1 MHILVTDQ
9 LACPRC
15 GPRFGLILLADQMV
29 DRRVLEG
36 SLACANCRE
45 HYPIVGGFGD
55 LRPPPRDPLGP
66 DGPLHPEESD
76 SATRLA
82 ALLGITEGPGLVL
95 VVGPSARRVYPLA
108 GRIAGIELVAAHPE
122 IRDDPE
128 LEGVSRLAISR
139 SLPFLTGSV
148 RGAILEGSGGEAL
161 IPDAGRALVR
171 GARLVYLDPPRGVRD
186 RLQDRGIELSME
198 SDTVLVGVR
207 K

>member
-15 GPRFGLILLADQMV
+15 GPAFGLILLADQMV

-45 HYPIVGGFGD
+45 HYPIVRGYGD

-66 DGPLHPEESD
+66 DEPLHPEESD
-76 SATRLA
+76 SASRLA
-82 ALLGITEGPGLVL
+82 ALLGVTEGPGLL
-95 VVGPSARRVYPLA
+95 LIVGPSARLVYPLV
-108 GRIAGIELVAAHPE
+108 GRFEGIELVAAHPQ
-122 IRDDPE
+122 IREDPE

-139 SLPFLTGSV
+139 SLPFLSGSV
-148 RGAILEGSGGEAL
+148 RGVILEGSGGEGL
-161 IPDAGRALVR
+161 IPEAGRVLVR
-171 GARLVYLDPPRGVRD
+171 GARLVYLDPPQGVRD

-198 SDTVLVGVR
+198 SDTVLMGVR